1 MDKILAWFSPTR
13 WAILCVVG
21 LALGGCIAWGV
32 HTLKESGRDE
42 IRAEWAAANAQAVEA
57 QGKQN
62 QEATTEHA
70 TNTGAA
76 QVVYKNKIQRVVEY
90 VASNQNAGS
99 AGHVVC
105 PADAQFIG
113 LYNDTSAAR

>member
-1 MDKILAWFSPTR
+1 MSKLMAWFSPTR
-13 WAILCVVG
+13 WAILGAVV

-32 HTLKESGRDE
+32 HTLKEAGRDE
-42 IRAEWAAANAQAVEA
+42 IRAEWAAANEQAVAA

-62 QEATTEHA
+62 QWSKTEHA

-76 QVVYKNKIQRVVEY
+76 QVVYKTKIQRVVEY

-99 AGHVVC
+99 AWHVVC

-113 LYNDTSAAR
+113 LYNDPGPAR